1 MDPPASSPNDNRPL
15 TPKTFDEKY
24 DSHKIEEDKEN
35 EENAQKEREKYGPAK
50 EVFEKSPERSETQAA
65 RQLLEKYINES
76 KAEKDM
82 EMDDWVGIV
91 SNRVGEGREQRRQE

>member
-1 MDPPASSPNDNRPL
+1 MDPPASSSNDNRPL

-24 DSHKIEEDKEN
+24 DSHKIEENKEFK
-35 EENAQKEREKYGPAK
+35 ENAQKEREKYGPAR
-50 EVFEKSPERSETQAA
+50 EVFERSPERPEAQVV

-91 SNRVGEGREQRRQE
+91 SKRVGEGREQRRQE